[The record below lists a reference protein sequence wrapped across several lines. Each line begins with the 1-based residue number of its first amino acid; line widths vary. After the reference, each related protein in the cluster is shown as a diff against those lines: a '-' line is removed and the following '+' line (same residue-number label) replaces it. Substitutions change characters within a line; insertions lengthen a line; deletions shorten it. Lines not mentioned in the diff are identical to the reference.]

1 MKNKAV
7 FFCVLAGLMW
17 GSSGIFSNLLRPM
30 GFQPLQLTSTRGIV
44 SGIAIAIYVLIYNKK
59 LFRVTPRQLAL
70 FACGGATVFST
81 AALYY
86 SSMAHSSTA
95 TASVLLNTSPAF
107 VMAFSVILFHEKLTK
122 KKLFGMIVMLT
133 GCMLVSG
140 IASGD
145 LDFQFLGAILGL
157 GAGLSYSIYS
167 IIAKEEV
174 LRGYHSLSATLY
186 HFMIMGCI
194 GLFFIDFPS
203 YIPCVMA
210 KPAVTVPLLIGIG
223 LITCVIP
230 YLLFSLSLKYVPVGT
245 AAALGVI
252 EPMSA
257 TVYAVT
263 LFPETEKLTV
273 PAVIGIVMILGA
285 CLLFSTIKEKA

>member
-1 MKNKAV
+1 MKNRAV
-7 FFCVLAGLMW
+7 IFCVLAGLMW

-30 GFQPLQLTSTRGIV
+30 GFSPLQLTATRGIV

-59 LFRVTPRQLAL
+59 LFCIKGRQLAL
-70 FACGGATVFST
+70 FACGGATVFCT

-86 SSMAHSSTA
+86 SAMGHSSTA

-107 VMAFSVILFHEKLTK
+107 VMAFSVIFFHEKLTMK
-122 KKLFGMIVMLT
+122 KFFGMVVMLI

-145 LDFQFLGAILGL
+145 LNFQFLGVVLGL

-186 HFMIMGCI
+186 HFMIMGAI
-194 GLFFIDFPS
+194 GLFFIDFPT
-203 YIPCVMA
+203 YLPCVA
-210 KPAVTVPLLIGIG
+210 QKPAVTIPLLIGIG
-223 LITCVIP
+223 LVTCVIP

-257 TVYAVT
+257 TIYAVT

-273 PAVIGIVMILGA
+273 PAFIGIVLILGA
-285 CLLFSTIKEKA
+285 CLLFSTIKEDA